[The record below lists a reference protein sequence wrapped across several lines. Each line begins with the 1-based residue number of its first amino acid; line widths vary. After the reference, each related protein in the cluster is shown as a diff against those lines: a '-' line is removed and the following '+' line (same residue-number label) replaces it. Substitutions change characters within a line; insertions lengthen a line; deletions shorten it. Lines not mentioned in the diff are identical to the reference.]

1 MLLLFCGVCLSL
13 DFVLFSVDTIEIY
26 LWITFPAGS
35 GLLAR
40 AVVSVSRP
48 VVAVCVQLD
57 LIGEL
62 VVEFD
67 LILLG

>member
-13 DFVLFSVDTIEIY
+13 DFFCLVWILLKFIY
-26 LWITFPAGS
+26 GLPFPAGS

>member
-13 DFVLFSVDTIEIY
+13 DFFLFSVDTIEIY
-26 LWITFPAGS
+26 LWITFPVGS

-40 AVVSVSRP
+40 AVVSISRP